1 VSPLSRRDLLRA
13 GGAGAAGLAAGAAG
27 YALLESEAEQD
38 EKEAAEEPRNVVVV
52 VIDNLRADH
61 VGAYGSRRVRTPSLD
76 ALAKE
81 GLRFTAARPEAF
93 PTVAARRAI
102 LTGRRSFP
110 FRDWKL
116 DPDLPA
122 GPSWSALPRRRQ
134 TFLALLGEAGYSTAY
149 VSDNPWILARPFDLL
164 RRRLDFA
171 EGVPGQVPARHG
183 QRRRVSDAEVRRYVP
198 LAQRGTLVEERT
210 REYLAANEAD
220 RVEDDYGAARVFRSA
235 AEYLERAGRRL
246 QPFAL
251 VVDAFS
257 PHEPFDPPPSFIE
270 MYGDPDYNGADPIQ
284 AFAPPIG
291 KVEELGPQ
299 GIGLLRR
306 VQDLYAA
313 EVSFTDRWV
322 GNFLGELD
330 RLKLADE
337 TMVVLLSDHGVLLGE
352 HGFVGKTGSQSYRE
366 VIDVP
371 WMLRHP
377 ERMGAGTTSDFF
389 ASTHDVAPTALAA
402 AGLTPPGAMDG
413 EDLGVVAH
421 GLRPPER
428 PVFTASYDDNVVAGD
443 GRWLLLADNLGMQKR
458 LYDTR
463 RDPGE
468 QVDVASRR
476 PKAVDRL
483 WNAVLEDAGGTL
495 PRFGPT
501 GVISG

>member
-1 VSPLSRRDLLRA
+1 MSPLSRRDLLRA
-13 GGAGAAGLAAGAAG
+13 GGVGAAGLAGAGALV
-27 YALLESEAEQD
+27 YATSEEDPEVVQAREI
-38 EKEAAEEPRNVVVV
+38 PPNVVVI

-61 VGAYGSRRVRTPSLD
+61 VGAYGSKRVKTPSID
-76 ALAKE
+76 ALARE
-81 GLRFTAARPEAF
+81 SVRFTRSRPEAF

-116 DPDLPA
+116 DPDLPP
-122 GPSWSALPRRRQ
+122 GPSWSAPPGKQ
-134 TFLALLGEAGYSTAY
+134 PTFLDLLRQAGYSTAY
-149 VSDNPWILARPFDLL
+149 VSDNPWILSRPFDLF

-171 EGVPGQVPARHG
+171 EGVTGQVPARRG
-183 QRRRVSDAEVRRYVP
+183 PRRRAPDSEVRRYVAR
-198 LAQRGTLVEERT
+198 AQLGTLAESRT
-210 REYLAANEAD
+210 REYLGANKAE
-220 RVEDDYGAARVFRSA
+220 RREDEYGAAQVFRA
-235 AEYLERAGRRL
+235 ASEYLGRASRRL

-251 VVDAFS
+251 VVDAFT
-257 PHEPFDPPPSFIE
+257 PHEPFDPPPRFID
-270 MYGDPDYNGADPIQ
+270 MYGDPDYAGADPIQ
-284 AFAPPIG
+284 GFAPPIG
-291 KVEELGPQ
+291 KVEELGPR
-299 GIGLLRR
+299 GLGLLRR

-313 EVSFTDRWV
+313 EVSFTDRWM

-337 TMVVLLSDHGVLLGE
+337 TMVLLLSDHGVLLGE
-352 HGFVGKTGSQSYRE
+352 HGFVGKTGSQAYRE

-377 ERMGAGTTSDFF
+377 ERRGAGTTSDFF

-402 AGLTPPGAMDG
+402 AGLAPPGAMDG
-413 EDLGVVAH
+413 EDLGVVAD
-421 GLRPPER
+421 GGKPPER
-428 PVFTASYDDNVVAGD
+428 SVFTASYDDSVVAGD
-443 GRWLLLADNLGMQKR
+443 GRWLLLADNLGIEKR

-476 PKAVDRL
+476 PGAVRRL

>member
-1 VSPLSRRDLLRA
+1 MNPLSRRDLLRA
-13 GGAGAAGLAAGAAG
+13 GGVGAAGLAGAGALV
-27 YALLESEAEQD
+27 YATSEEDPEVVQAREI
-38 EKEAAEEPRNVVVV
+38 PPNVVVI

-61 VGAYGSRRVRTPSLD
+61 VGAYGSKRVKTPSID
-76 ALAKE
+76 ALARDSV
-81 GLRFTAARPEAF
+81 RFTRSRPEAF

-116 DPDLPA
+116 DPDLPP
-122 GPSWSALPRRRQ
+122 GPSWSAPPGKQ
-134 TFLALLGEAGYSTAY
+134 PTFLDLLRQAGYSTAY
-149 VSDNPWILARPFDLL
+149 VSDNPWILSRPFDLF

-171 EGVPGQVPARHG
+171 EGVTGQVPARRG
-183 QRRRVSDAEVRRYVP
+183 PRRRAPDSEVRRYVAR
-198 LAQRGTLVEERT
+198 AQLGTLAESRT
-210 REYLAANEAD
+210 REYLGANKAE
-220 RVEDDYGAARVFRSA
+220 RREDEYGAAQVFRA
-235 AEYLERAGRRL
+235 ASEYLGRASRRL

-251 VVDAFS
+251 VVDAFT
-257 PHEPFDPPPSFIE
+257 PHEPFDPPPRFID
-270 MYGDPDYNGADPIQ
+270 MYGDPDYAGADPIQ
-284 AFAPPIG
+284 GFAPPIG
-291 KVEELGPQ
+291 KVEELGPR
-299 GIGLLRR
+299 GLGLLRR

-313 EVSFTDRWV
+313 EVSFTDRWM

-337 TMVVLLSDHGVLLGE
+337 TMVLLLSDHGVLLGE
-352 HGFVGKTGSQSYRE
+352 HGFVGKTGSQAYRE

-377 ERMGAGTTSDFF
+377 ERRGAGTTSDFF

-402 AGLTPPGAMDG
+402 AGLAPPGAMDG
-413 EDLGVVAH
+413 EDLGVVAE
-421 GLRPPER
+421 GGKPPER
-428 PVFTASYDDNVVAGD
+428 SVFTASYDDSVVAGD
-443 GRWLLLADNLGMQKR
+443 GRWLLLADNLGIEKR

-476 PKAVDRL
+476 PGAVRRL